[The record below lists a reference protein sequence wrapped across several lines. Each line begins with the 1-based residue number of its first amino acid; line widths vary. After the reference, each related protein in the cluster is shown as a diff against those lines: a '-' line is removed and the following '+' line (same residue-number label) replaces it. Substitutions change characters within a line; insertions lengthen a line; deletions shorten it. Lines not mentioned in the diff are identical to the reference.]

1 MSELSDQLI
10 INIVFQFVQNVVE
23 IGLPF
28 AMQQFNR
35 LFTNIDKFSQ
45 FNDVDKESV
54 EMLDEEYL
62 EIVIQLAMVLT
73 FGNSLPLAFFMI

>member
-10 INIVFQFVQNVVE
+10 INILFQFVQNLVE